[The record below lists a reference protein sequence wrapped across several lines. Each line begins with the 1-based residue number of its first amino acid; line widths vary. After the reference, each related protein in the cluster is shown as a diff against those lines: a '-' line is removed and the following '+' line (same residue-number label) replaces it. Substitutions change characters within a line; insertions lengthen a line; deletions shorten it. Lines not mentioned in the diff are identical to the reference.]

1 MPTFSTTLRLVT
13 AKSELCRRK
22 TAMPTR
28 IAPRAIGTYAASAWL
43 SLKSLQAIGSYT
55 SALSST
61 GVANSSQYRGVR

>member
-1 MPTFSTTLRLVT
+1 MFKMPTFSTTLRLVT

-43 SLKSLQAIGSYT
+43 SLKSLQAIGSNT
-55 SALSST
+55 SAVSST
-61 GVANSSQYRGVR
+61 GPANIS